1 MTGAD
6 GAFAPERRLL
16 TIGLIGLVTAAAF
29 EGMAVPTVLPAMV
42 RDLGGLDL
50 YGWAFSAFW
59 LTNIIGI
66 TLAGSDA
73 DRQGPARAFAIG
85 VVLFAAGMA
94 ISGIASDMPIVIA
107 GRAVQGFGS
116 GAIGSVVYAA
126 IARAYPASATP
137 RMIALVSSA
146 WVVPG
151 LVGPAL
157 AGWVTDA
164 LGWRWVFLG
173 IVPPVLLM
181 GLAVSP
187 QLARLGPAVRTAVPV
202 RGDARR
208 ALDAL
213 LLALGSTLLLGA
225 LTVGPVTLRL
235 GDATLG
241 IGRLPLA
248 AGLAAAGAWLALG
261 ALRPLQPSG
270 TLRLLRGRPSVVA
283 TVFGIAFAFF
293 GTEAFVPLTVVDVRG
308 GSVTLGGIALSASA
322 VTWTIGSWLQAR
334 AAAAGIRRALV
345 TSGAGL
351 IGAGIAITALVLV
364 PQLPVLVAALGW
376 AVAGLGMGLAY
387 SMLALMVLETAAP
400 GEEGFSSS
408 ALQLMFTLGTAFGAG
423 VGGAIVATADAGVIP
438 LATSIGILDAVM
450 VLMAVAAVAV
460 SFRVPRGPAAAAA
473 TEVERPAPAVPLP
486 LEHG

>member
-1 MTGAD
+1 MSAVD
-6 GAFAPERRLL
+6 GAFTPERRLL

-42 RDLGGLDL
+42 SDLGGLDL

-73 DRQGPARAFAIG
+73 DRRGPGRAFAVG

-94 ISGIASDMPIVIA
+94 ISGIANEMSIVIA

-151 LVGPAL
+151 LIGPAL

-164 LGWRWVFLG
+164 LDWRWVFLG

-181 GLAVSP
+181 GVVVYP
-187 QLARLGPAVRTAVPV
+187 QLARLGPAERTAVPL

-208 ALDAL
+208 AVDAVR
-213 LLALGSTLLLGA
+213 LALGSTLLLGA
-225 LTVGPVTLRL
+225 LTVDGVRIELAGLAL
-235 GDATLG
+235 GL
-241 IGRLPLA
+241 GRLPLA
-248 AGLAAAGAWLALG
+248 LLLAAAGAWLAIG
-261 ALRPLQPSG
+261 ALRHLLPTG
-270 TLRLLRGRPSVVA
+270 TLLLRRGRPAVVA
-283 TVFGIAFAFF
+283 VVFGIAFAFF

-308 GSVTLGGIALSASA
+308 GSVTLGGVALSAAA
-322 VTWTIGSWLQAR
+322 VTWTIGSWVQAR
-334 AAAAGIRRALV
+334 AAPSGIRRALV

-351 IGAGIAITALVLV
+351 IGAGIMITALVLI
-364 PQLPVLVAALGW
+364 PQMPVLVVALGW

-387 SMLALMVLETAAP
+387 SMLALVVLETAAP

-423 VGGAIVATADAGVIP
+423 VGGAIVAVADAGTIP
-438 LATSIGILDAVM
+438 LTSAIGFIDALM
-450 VLMAVAAVAV
+450 VVMAVVAVAV
-460 SFRVPRGPAAAAA
+460 SLRVPRGPSDGSDRARVAPSAA
-473 TEVERPAPAVPLP
+473 TMPM
-486 LEHG
+486 EHP

>member
-1 MTGAD
+1 VSGG

-42 RDLGGLDL
+42 DDLGGLDL

-73 DRQGPARAFAIG
+73 DRRGPGRAFVIG

-94 ISGIASDMPIVIA
+94 VSGVANEMSVVIA
-107 GRAVQGFGS
+107 GRAIQGFGS

-126 IARAYPASATP
+126 IARAYPASVTP

-157 AGWVTDA
+157 AGWVTDTID
-164 LGWRWVFLG
+164 WRWVFLG
-173 IVPPVLLM
+173 IVPPVLAM
-181 GLAVSP
+181 GVVVYP
-187 QLARLGPAVRTAVPV
+187 QLARLGAARSTTVPIRDGRRRAFDAVRLAV
-202 RGDARR
+202 
-208 ALDAL
+208 
-213 LLALGSTLLLGA
+213 GSTFLLGA
-225 LTVGPVTLRL
+225 LTIGSVRIELSGL
-235 GDATLG
+235 GLG
-241 IGRLPLA
+241 IERWVMAL
-248 AGLAAAGAWLALG
+248 GLAAAGGWLAIG
-261 ALRPLQPSG
+261 AVRHLLPPG
-270 TLRLLRGRPSVVA
+270 TLSLRRGRPSVFA
-283 TVFGIAFAFF
+283 AVFIIAFAFF

-308 GSVTLGGIALSASA
+308 GSITVGGLALSAEA
-322 VTWTIGSWLQAR
+322 AR
-334 AAAAGIRRALV
+334 ACTHDPMVQVTAAASAGVRRTLV

-351 IGAGIAITALVLV
+351 IGAGIIITALVLI
-364 PQLPVLVAALGW
+364 PQMPILIGALGW

-423 VGGAIVATADAGVIP
+423 VGGAVVAMADAGTIP
-438 LATSIGILDAVM
+438 LPSAIGIID
-450 VLMAVAAVAV
+450 VLMMVVAVLAVAV
-460 SFRVPRGPAAAAA
+460 SVRVPRQPGQ
-473 TEVERPAPAVPLP
+473 RPAMGRAPASLVALP
-486 LEHG
+486 LEQR

>member
-1 MTGAD
+1 MSGG

-16 TIGLIGLVTAAAF
+16 TIGLIGLVAAAAF

-42 RDLGGLDL
+42 DDLGGLDL

-73 DRQGPARAFAIG
+73 DRRGPGRAFVIG

-94 ISGIASDMPIVIA
+94 VSGVANEMSVVIA
-107 GRAVQGFGS
+107 GRAIQGFGS

-126 IARAYPASATP
+126 IARAYPASVTP

-157 AGWVTDA
+157 AGWVTDTID
-164 LGWRWVFLG
+164 WRWVFLG
-173 IVPPVLLM
+173 IVPPVLAM
-181 GLAVSP
+181 GVVVYP
-187 QLARLGPAVRTAVPV
+187 QLARLGAARSTTVPIRDGRRRAFDAVRLAV
-202 RGDARR
+202 
-208 ALDAL
+208 
-213 LLALGSTLLLGA
+213 GSTFLLGA
-225 LTVGPVTLRL
+225 LTIGSVRIELSGL
-235 GDATLG
+235 GLG
-241 IGRLPLA
+241 IERWVMALV
-248 AGLAAAGAWLALG
+248 LAAAGGWLAIG
-261 ALRPLQPSG
+261 AVRHLLPPG
-270 TLRLLRGRPSVVA
+270 TLSLRRGRPSVFA
-283 TVFGIAFAFF
+283 AVFTIAFAFF

-308 GSVTLGGIALSASA
+308 GSITGGGLALSAAA
-322 VTWTIGSWLQAR
+322 VTWTIGSWVQAR
-334 AAAAGIRRALV
+334 AASAGVRRTLV

-351 IGAGIAITALVLV
+351 IGAGIIITALVLI
-364 PQLPVLVAALGW
+364 PQMPILIGALGW

-423 VGGAIVATADAGVIP
+423 VGGAVVAMADAGTIP
-438 LATSIGILDAVM
+438 LPSAIGIID
-450 VLMAVAAVAV
+450 VLMMMVAVLAVAV
-460 SFRVPRGPAAAAA
+460 SVRVPRQPAK
-473 TEVERPAPAVPLP
+473 RPAMGKAPASLVALP
-486 LEHG
+486 LEQR